1 MIVSRSF
8 LKFCESRIS
17 KHEKRAKQQNRIVA
31 EMEEHISLAMAE
43 NAGEDISSNAATA
56 GSKNIETLCKAY
68 SQLRKAE
75 AEELKLE
82 LQIAEAR
89 KTRTI
94 NWDIIIPKVAGIAVA
109 GATTVFWL
117 CLEQGTPLPMRL
129 VKLVGDLTLPRNI

>member
-1 MIVSRSF
+1 VLVSRSF
-8 LKFCESRIS
+8 LKFCESRVS
-17 KHEKRAKQQNRIVA
+17 KREKRTKEQNRIIE
-31 EMEEHISLAMAE
+31 EMEEHLSMALAE
-43 NAGEDISSNAATA
+43 NAGVDISSNEATA
-56 GSKNIETLCKAY
+56 GSKNIETLSKAY

-89 KTRTI
+89 KTRMI
-94 NWDIIIPKVAGIAVA
+94 NWDIVIPKVVGITVA
-109 GATTVFWL
+109 GMTTVFWL